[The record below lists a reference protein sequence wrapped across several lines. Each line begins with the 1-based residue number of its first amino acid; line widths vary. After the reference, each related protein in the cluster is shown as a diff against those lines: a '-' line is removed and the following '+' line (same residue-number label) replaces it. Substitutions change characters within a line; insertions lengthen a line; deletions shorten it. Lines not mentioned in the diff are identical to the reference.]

1 MDRTHDIIV
10 VHVIRRTGD
19 TRILSPT
26 LPNQLEQVVHARQD
40 IIHENDRVKD
50 FSVIVTKL
58 VEGQHGG
65 VSNFGEVFDTM
76 VEQTAGTHRC
86 SDDDPQTDRSREG
99 IKNLQECLC
108 LVVGTVFVD
117 GDKDIVVAQD
127 GSCSEECR
135 KDIRDN
141 VKRVVQVDG
150 EEVLVLP
157 RLQIPLD
164 TVHPVVSSGR
174 RHGQMGIT
182 LTAKQFA
189 QPARVGPRLLVPDK
203 RRVPFFDLFDVER
216 LRVAE
221 TFLGV
226 VGGEGAD
233 ELEDME
239 TLLDGGEHDLG
250 AL

>member
-1 MDRTHDIIV
+1 M

-26 LPNQLEQVVHARQD
+26 LPNQLEQVVDTGQD
-40 IIHENDRVKD
+40 IVHEDDRVKD
-50 FSVIVTKL
+50 FSVIVTKF

-65 VSNFGEVFDTM
+65 VSDFGKVFDTV
-76 VEQTAGTHRC
+76 VEQASGTHRC
-86 SDDDPQTDRSREG
+86 SDDDPQADGSREG
-99 IKNLQECLC
+99 IENLQERLC
-108 LVVGTVFVD
+108 LVVGPVFVD
-117 GDKDIVVAQD
+117 GDKDVVVAQD
-127 GSCSEECR
+127 GSRSEECR
-135 KDIRDN
+135 KEVGDD
-141 VKRVVQVDG
+141 VKRVVQVDR
-150 EEVLVLP
+150 EKVLVLP

-164 TVHPVVSSGR
+164 VVQPVVSSGR
-174 RHGQMGIT
+174 RHGRLGIT
-182 LTAKQFA
+182 LAAKQSA
-189 QPARVGPRLLVPDK
+189 QPARVGPRFLVPDK
-203 RRVPFFDLFDVER
+203 RRVPFLDLLDVER

-221 TFLGV
+221 TLLGV